1 MKWKEKRISRA
12 CGSGESAGGSAR
24 RAFPAG
30 LRRRK
35 TRVRKGKE
43 EDRGPDGREN
53 ARQSADRRGKNA
65 GTNAGE
71 DGRPF
76 REERAVREKRA
87 VRGEDSGREGGD
99 GGATGGR
106 REGRGRK
113 GRGNGCGEETATLMP
128 CLKGMIFIGDRYLP
142 FFCGKRYVGANEETM
157 PGGFHGNG

>member
-1 MKWKEKRISRA
+1 MEGKKDFEGMRIGGICGRKRP
-12 CGSGESAGGSAR
+12 E
-24 RAFPAG
+24 AFPAG

-43 EDRGPDGREN
+43 EDRGPDGRGN

-76 REERAVREKRA
+76 REKRAVREMCA
-87 VRGEDSGREGGD
+87 VRGEDSGRD
-99 GGATGGR
+99 GGGR
-106 REGRGRK
+106 SG
-113 GRGNGCGEETATLMP
+113 GNGCGEETATLMP